1 MLPCW
6 AFLAIS
12 AYHRNEQKNFCDKV
26 YSAASNMRKHA
37 PRNAKSLNSIF
48 IRLHHTASL
57 SEIEKYAAAL
67 LNDDLESVV
76 DGIMLY
82 QPSVVR
88 QEERSIVSHH
98 FRFISTA
105 RWAELGRRFQIN
117 VVFGGMS
124 TEPSRVQIMIAGQSP
139 LVLDGKY
146 FFQAGDHYYLAK
158 ADGDSWSGNAAAIAP
173 GVLSHT
179 VFNEPLPGMVISGL
193 FPQDEEL
200 AIL

>member
-1 MLPCW
+1 M
-6 AFLAIS
+6 
-12 AYHRNEQKNFCDKV
+12 
-26 YSAASNMRKHA
+26 
-37 PRNAKSLNSIF
+37 
-48 IRLHHTASL
+48 
-57 SEIEKYAAAL
+57 
-67 LNDDLESVV
+67 
-76 DGIMLY
+76 
-82 QPSVVR
+82 
-88 QEERSIVSHH
+88 
-98 FRFISTA
+98 
-105 RWAELGRRFQIN
+105 N

-173 GVLSHT
+173 GVLVHT
-179 VFNEPLPGMVISGL
+179 VFNQPAPGMVISGL